1 MGKMFKV
8 LLTGQIASGKTTVL
22 NQFSALGVYTIN
34 ADKVVK
40 QLLSQPKNNALLMQ
54 KAPDCFDV
62 NGLNREILRKKF
74 FSDHAFARSF
84 QDWIHPL
91 VYSDINMQ
99 LESVRNSPYVVIEM
113 PLVPSSEIYDRL
125 CLVRAADD
133 VCCAR
138 LRKRWK
144 GDLFSEVKQ
153 LSTKWENV
161 SYDDL
166 ITNDGSHDDL
176 IKQVEN
182 LHNYYQYNNIG

>member
-1 MGKMFKV
+1 MQKMLKV

-22 NQFSALGVYTIN
+22 NQFSVLGAYTIN

-40 QLLSQPKNNALLMQ
+40 RLLSQPKNNALLMQ

-91 VYSDINMQ
+91 VYSDITTQ
-99 LESVRNSPYVVIEM
+99 LENLKDHPYVVIEM
-113 PLVPSSEIYDRL
+113 PLIPTFKIYDRL
-125 CLVRAADD
+125 CLVRATDE

-138 LRKRWK
+138 LKIRWK

-153 LSTKWENV
+153 LSTKWEDV
-161 SYDDL
+161 SYDEL
-166 ITNDGSHDDL
+166 ITNDGSHEDL
-176 IKQVEN
+176 TKQVEN